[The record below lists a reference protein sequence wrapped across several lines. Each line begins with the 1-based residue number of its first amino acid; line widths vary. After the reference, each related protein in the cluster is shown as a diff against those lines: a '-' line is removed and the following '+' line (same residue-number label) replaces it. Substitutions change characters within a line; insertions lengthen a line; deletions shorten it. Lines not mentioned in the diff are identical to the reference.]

1 MTRQPQPLQ
10 GPRHGPRPTAD
21 ATPQHNLGFLTN
33 PKRFNVAVT
42 RAQALLIVVGN
53 PRVLAADEH
62 WGELLWHCADH
73 GAYTGCPLP
82 PRDPGAQEAQA
93 DAILEQLQVQG
104 GGGLVLS
111 CTGMDRNASFLLP
124 GVWQEDFGWADMQEA
139 GWPSESA
146 LPRSVGGLGA
156 TRRYKLGSALFQLEN
171 DPAKLSSPLAGDSS
185 QPRYPLQV
193 LPPNLNS
200 HFLLLVISPH
210 PYSRKSESLAHLP
223 HSPRLVHCAHPASFQ
238 PIAYRLTLLLLALFG
253 LLYSRCH

>member
-10 GPRHGPRPTAD
+10 GPRHWPRPTAD

-82 PRDPGAQEAQA
+82 PRDPGAQEVQA

-104 GGGLVLS
+104 GGSG
-111 CTGMDRNASFLLP
+111 ALLHWD
-124 GVWQEDFGWADMQEA
+124 GQECIIS
-139 GWPSESA
+139 PT
-146 LPRSVGGLGA
+146 RS
-156 TRRYKLGSALFQLEN
+156 
-171 DPAKLSSPLAGDSS
+171 LAGGY
-185 QPRYPLQV
+185 RMGR
-193 LPPNLNS
+193 
-200 HFLLLVISPH
+200 HAGG
-210 PYSRKSESLAHLP
+210 RLAV
-223 HSPRLVHCAHPASFQ
+223 RVGAA
-238 PIAYRLTLLLLALFG
+238 
-253 LLYSRCH
+253 